1 LVQKLV
7 VLVVDDWFLELQGDT
22 LVWLGLLLKAVVVH
36 R

>member
-7 VLVVDDWFLELQGDT
+7 VLVVDDWFLKLQGDM
-22 LVWLGLLLKAVVVH
+22 LVWLGLLSKAVVVH